1 VASGQLTVEVADDGV
16 GIPAKVKRS
25 GLNNLRDRAT
35 KRGGTFEARSNDP
48 QGTVLTW
55 RVPI

>member
-1 VASGQLTVEVADDGV
+1 VRLGDHDDGV

-25 GLNNLRDRAT
+25 GLNNLRDRAA
-35 KRGGTFEARSNDP
+35 KRGGTFEARSNHP